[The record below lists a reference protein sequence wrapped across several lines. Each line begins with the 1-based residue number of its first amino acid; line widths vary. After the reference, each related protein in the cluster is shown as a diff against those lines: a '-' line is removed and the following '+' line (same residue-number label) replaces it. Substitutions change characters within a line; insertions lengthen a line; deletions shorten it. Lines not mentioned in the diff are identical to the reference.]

1 MQMLFLFYMHI
12 KHIILT
18 SVKTTQ
24 VVNTPNVSWVNM
36 HKMEI
41 KLHYS
46 IHYNKN

>member
-1 MQMLFLFYMHI
+1 MHI
-12 KHIILT
+12 KHIILI

-24 VVNTPNVSWVNM
+24 VVNTTNVSWVNM

-41 KLHYS
+41 KLHDS